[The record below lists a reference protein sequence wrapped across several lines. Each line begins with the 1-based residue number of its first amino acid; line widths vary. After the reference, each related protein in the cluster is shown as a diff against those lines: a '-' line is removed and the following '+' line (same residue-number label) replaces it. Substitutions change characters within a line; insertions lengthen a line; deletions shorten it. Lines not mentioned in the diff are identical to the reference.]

1 MKTTAVILAAGQGTR
16 MKSDLPKVL
25 HQVLAKPMIQWVIDS
40 VQAAEVDQII
50 TVLGHKS
57 EAVAEVVGGQTQVV
71 YQREQLGTGHAVMQ
85 AAEQLAD
92 EAGCVLVVCGDT
104 PLLTAETLRA
114 LLTKHQTEQNAVTVL
129 TAKASDPYGYGRMIR
144 EQERI
149 VAIVEEKDATE
160 AQKAITEINAGTY
173 CFDQRFLLDAL
184 KHLKTDNAQGE
195 YYLTDVIKM
204 AVEQGLTVGG
214 YILRDFT
221 ESLGVNNR
229 VQLAQAEKIMRQ
241 RKLQELML
249 NGVTIIDPEHTY
261 VDMDVQVG
269 QDTILA
275 PGVML
280 EGQTR
285 VGCRCRI
292 GANTRLTDAIVG
304 DETTVQNSII
314 WESTVGSRCQIGPFA
329 YIRPGSVLAD
339 EVKVGDFVELKK
351 AQVASGSKIPHLSY
365 VGDAA
370 IGARVNIGC
379 GTITC
384 NYDGKNKHQTIIED
398 DAFIG
403 SNTNLVAPVTI
414 HAGATIGAGSTICK
428 DIPANSL
435 GLTRPELKI
444 KENWR
449 KNK

>member
-16 MKSDLPKVL
+16 MKSELPKVL
-25 HQVLAKPMIQWVIDS
+25 HQVLGKPMIQWVIDS
-40 VQAAEVDQII
+40 VKAAEADTII
-50 TVLGHKS
+50 TVLGHKG
-57 EAVAEVVGGQTQVV
+57 EAVAEVVGEQTQVV

-85 AAEQLAD
+85 AAEHLAD
-92 EAGCVLVVCGDT
+92 EAGCVLVICGDT
-104 PLLTAETLRA
+104 PLLTAETLKA
-114 LLTKHQTEQNAVTVL
+114 LLAKHQEEHNAVTVL
-129 TAKASDPYGYGRMIR
+129 TAKASDPHGYGRMIR
-144 EQERI
+144 KDDRI
-149 VAIVEEKDATE
+149 VAIVEEKDADE

-173 CFDQRFLLDAL
+173 CFDQHFLLGAL
-184 KHLKTDNAQGE
+184 QGLKTDNAQGE

-214 YILRDFT
+214 YLLADFE

-241 RKLQELML
+241 RKLRELML

-275 PGVML
+275 PGVIL

-292 GANTRLTDAIVG
+292 GANTRLTDAVVG

-314 WESTVGSRCQIGPFA
+314 WDSTVGSRCQIGPFA

-365 VGDAA
+365 VGDAT
-370 IGARVNIGC
+370 IGAHVNIGC

-384 NYDGKNKHQTIIED
+384 NYDGKNKHQTVIED
-398 DAFIG
+398 NAFIG

-414 HAGATIGAGSTICK
+414 HEGATIGAGSTISK